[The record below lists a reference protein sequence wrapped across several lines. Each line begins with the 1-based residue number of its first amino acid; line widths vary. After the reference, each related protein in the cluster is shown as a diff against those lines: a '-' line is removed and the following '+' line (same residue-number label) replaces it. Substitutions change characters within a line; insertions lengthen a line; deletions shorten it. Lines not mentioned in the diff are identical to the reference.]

1 MRHSWVYGA
10 SALVHLMVHLA
21 NILGVQNSKTFL
33 LIIWSIDTE
42 LINMFI
48 MILILKY
55 ADLYLILF
63 VILLLEML
71 LPIKILVMM
80 MLVMLVLVILIMVM
94 PMLVMPTFQLV
105 AAGFCAASLSLLI
118 LLSMP
123 HLSQMPVT

>member
-1 MRHSWVYGA
+1 MK
-10 SALVHLMVHLA
+10 L
-21 NILGVQNSKTFL
+21 SKTNWENL
-33 LIIWSIDTE
+33 LLEQREGSAVRVSVGALSTIR

-63 VILLLEML
+63 IILLLVML